1 MSLSG
6 VIRVEIGWLHLNH
19 NDKNKISYDLVFY
32 HRNYSIVVAYSM
44 PEWRK
49 LSVCFLSC
57 FFFNVF
63 LSCFCWVM
71 VGVMELCLLCFA
83 GSNVASNH
91 MLWMVGWAKN

>member
-32 HRNYSIVVAYSM
+32 HRNYSIVGAYSM

-49 LSVCFLSC
+49 LSVGFLSC
-57 FFFNVF
+57 FY
-63 LSCFCWVM
+63 WI
-71 VGVMELCLLCFA
+71 
-83 GSNVASNH
+83 
-91 MLWMVGWAKN
+91 

>member
-49 LSVCFLSC
+49 LSVRFLSC
-57 FFFNVF
+57 FY
-63 LSCFCWVM
+63 WVM
-71 VGVMELCLLCFA
+71 VRVMELCLVCFA
-83 GSNVASNH
+83 PNIASNH
-91 MLWMVGWAKN
+91 MLWMAGWAKD